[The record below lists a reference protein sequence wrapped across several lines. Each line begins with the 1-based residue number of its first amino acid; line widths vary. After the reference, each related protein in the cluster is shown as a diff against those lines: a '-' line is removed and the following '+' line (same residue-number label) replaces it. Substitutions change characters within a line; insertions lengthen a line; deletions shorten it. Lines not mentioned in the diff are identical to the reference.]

1 MEENKIIN
9 KINEYRQQVH
19 LEYDD
24 PQLDMI
30 LKTLFNSVLIMK
42 DSKYDVADKALKEI
56 SKYLGD

>member
-1 MEENKIIN
+1 MDENIIIN
-9 KINEYRQQVH
+9 KINKYRQQLH

-30 LKTLFNSVLIMK
+30 IKTLFNSVLIMK
-42 DSKYDVADKALKEI
+42 DNQYDIADKALKEI

>member
-1 MEENKIIN
+1 MDENIIIN
-9 KINEYRQQVH
+9 KINKYRQQVH

>member
-9 KINEYRQQVH
+9 KINKYRQQVH

-42 DSKYDVADKALKEI
+42 DNKYDVADKALKEI

>member
-9 KINEYRQQVH
+9 KINQYRQQVH
-19 LEYDD
+19 FEYDD

>member
-9 KINEYRQQVH
+9 KINQYRQQVH

>member
-9 KINEYRQQVH
+9 KINQYRQQVH

-30 LKTLFNSVLIMK
+30 IKTLFNSVLIMK

>member
-1 MEENKIIN
+1 MEEKKIIN

>member
-24 PQLDMI
+24 SQLDMI